1 MRIYTKTGD
10 GGQTGLI
17 GGRRVDK
24 HDLRVAAYGD
34 VDELNATVGWAAV
47 SCTDAGLAGEL
58 RRIQDDLFV
67 LGAELATAAG
77 ETPPTCLSQSAVER
91 LEGWLDRVWAR
102 LPELRNFVLP
112 GGSESAARLHLARTV
127 CRRAERAVVELSRS
141 EAVGDAAVPYLNR
154 LGDLLFAYARLANH
168 EAGVADV
175 VWIPP
180 EKRA

>member
-47 SCTDAGLAGEL
+47 SCTDTGLAGEL
-58 RRIQDDLFV
+58 RQIQDDLFV

-77 ETPPTCLSQSAVER
+77 GPPPTRLGRPAVER
-91 LEGWLDRVWAR
+91 LEGWLDRVWAS

-141 EAVGDAAVPYLNR
+141 EAVGDTAVPYLNR